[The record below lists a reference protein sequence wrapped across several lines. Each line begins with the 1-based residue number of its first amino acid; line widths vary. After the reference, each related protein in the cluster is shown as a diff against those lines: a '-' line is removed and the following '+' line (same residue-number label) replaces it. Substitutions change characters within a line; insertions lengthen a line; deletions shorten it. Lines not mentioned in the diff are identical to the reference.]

1 MPFHEPRRMCHHSKS
16 YFCRSNDQ
24 PLSLLPTPQSS
35 TLQPPEGTAL
45 LTSCSYGMICIFGC
59 AYTLQSENPRS
70 CPSASKKQMHHLGEK
85 AMLPLASFPG
95 VRKIG
100 GSAWYIPFA
109 HAQSLLGNLHTV
121 RYTNTRLL
129 IIVSTEHGQWK
140 GSFLLHRRNRLAKRG

>member
-1 MPFHEPRRMCHHSKS
+1 MNPQGCATAPNRTSADPT
-16 YFCRSNDQ
+16 DQ

-45 LTSCSYGMICIFGC
+45 LTSCSYGMVCIFGC

-85 AMLPLASFPG
+85 AMLPLASLPG

-100 GSAWYIPFA
+100 GSAWYTPFA
-109 HAQSLLGNLHTV
+109 HARSLLGNLHTV
-121 RYTNTRLL
+121 RYTNHALTKQSILVYLL
-129 IIVSTEHGQWK
+129 TSHTAELCSLLDTFG
-140 GSFLLHRRNRLAKRG
+140 GFLK